1 MILTYK
7 GILIVFI
14 IVIFMNVLAR
24 LRLSRHDLDIERGR
38 YTNINI
44 ENRTCEYCN
53 MKISLFVTCAY
64 DMLSPILS
72 RT

>member
-1 MILTYK
+1 
-7 GILIVFI
+7 
-14 IVIFMNVLAR
+14 MNVLAR

-44 ENRTCEYCN
+44 ENRTCDYCN

-72 RT
+72 RA